1 MQRHEEKI
9 QALRA
14 AAITPEDVRKVGE
27 SIRRTKG
34 GKNVREEEIIS
45 PFDIARDLREAA
57 DHMIIARRCVRRQ
70 INCPLTRKDDVEM
83 LERLEDEIKELTQY
97 ITLQVTT
104 MVDLEV
110 RRTWK

>member
-1 MQRHEEKI
+1 MRNHEEP
-9 QALRA
+9 L
-14 AAITPEDVRKVGE
+14 T
-27 SIRRTKG
+27 S
-34 GKNVREEEIIS
+34 GKNVKKEEIIS

-70 INCPLTRKDDVEM
+70 INCPLTPKGDVEK
-83 LERLEDEIKELTQY
+83 LERMEDEIKELTQY

-104 MVDLEV
+104 MIDLEA